1 MSRNPLNLLLRFLL
15 ELAALASDAY
25 WGYAVHTGVARW
37 VLAAVLPLAAA
48 TLWGVF
54 RVPNDP
60 NKPPVAVSGRLR
72 LALEFAVF
80 ATAVAAAFGAISA
93 TAALA
98 FGLVVLA
105 HYGISYDR
113 TLTLARNE
121 LLPPF
126 AKNQGIG

>member
-25 WGYAVHTGVARW
+25 WGFAAHTGFARW
-37 VLAAVLPLAAA
+37 ILAAALPLVAA

-60 NKPPVAVSGRLR
+60 NKPPVTISGRMR
-72 LALEFAVF
+72 LALEFTVF
-80 ATAVAAAFGAISA
+80 ATAVAAAFAAISSAAGIAFGAI
-93 TAALA
+93 
-98 FGLVVLA
+98 VLA
-105 HYGISYDR
+105 HYGISFDR
-113 TLTLARNE
+113 TLGLVRNQ

-126 AKNQGIG
+126 AKNRGAG